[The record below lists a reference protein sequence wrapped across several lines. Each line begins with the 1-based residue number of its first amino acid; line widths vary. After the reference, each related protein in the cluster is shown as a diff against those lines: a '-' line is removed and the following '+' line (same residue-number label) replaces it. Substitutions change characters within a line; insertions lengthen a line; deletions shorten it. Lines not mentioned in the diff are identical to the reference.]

1 MGGPEQP
8 YIYEPHRNSVT
19 ADSLYGFNPKAVTQA
34 SRAAAKAAASKTT
47 ASSVRE
53 GPLIDFNRHPD
64 SYLIGPYEHSDV
76 EPMSPKTKG
85 RVNWAKWIQFAFRA
99 LQLIAAIGLLICV
112 ICIKGTSGLEGWIIR
127 VSVAVDAVCILYA
140 VYHLMRR
147 VAGRAP
153 ASAASYHFFALFA
166 DVALIPFYVFTAM
179 MAKSNL
185 SEAPGAEGRW
195 RTLFKSESA
204 TNSIFSATWLTG
216 VTIGALHLISV
227 FLDLYLLI
235 IFRKIANLPPDMNPL
250 DDEMTAEELRRKRMQ
265 SSSISEFVAPE
276 KRFSDLTGSTVN
288 LPSPSRASL
297 LEDPPLPDLRSMPFA
312 QTRKDGQ
319 FSYSPHTPRSAR
331 ESRTSLHIYT
341 QPYSAHSSRA
351 DLHSRDG
358 SQSPTKSTVPS
369 VFSRDGCDS
378 PPKTVASSVYSTS
391 TGGGKN
397 HSAPCSPPRSS
408 HQTMRKSL
416 QNDNWFVLADREEP
430 HESQPLTR
438 RYSFEAEDDKAIPLQ
453 PYRDNVHAGLKFS
466 FNLDS
471 RPLTRPNSS
480 PANAQNSSSPAHLRP
495 SPLRMNPPSPG
506 IKSAS
511 PPPPMP
517 FSRTSTLSSDRSS
530 NIGRALTT
538 ASTVTRT
545 TADWSTTDWTKQPA
559 GGTSNAKTKKSRYYG
574 DLRSATA
581 AVTGKDSP
589 YYYYSAANTNARNS
603 PASSAPHSAGPS
615 PGATPS
621 PSSAKKTKAA
631 AARYKTATT
640 TPALSLSPATANATN
655 LSPTKARAQK
665 QLGISPE
672 RSGYARVEA
681 GPRVVSRSGVDL
693 PFADENGDLGLG
705 RNRHVSGKMAEE
717 GRGGMGAW
725 EGLVQR
731 KVSGLA

>member
-8 YIYEPHRNSVT
+8 YIYEPQRNSVT

-34 SRAAAKAAASKTT
+34 SRAAAKAAATKTP
-47 ASSVRE
+47 ASSVRK

-64 SYLIGPYEHSDV
+64 SYLIGPYGRPDV
-76 EPMSPKTKG
+76 EPMSPNTKG
-85 RVNWAKWIQFAFRA
+85 RINWAKWIQFAFRA
-99 LQLIAAIGLLICV
+99 LQLIAAIGILICS
-112 ICIKGTSGLEGWIIR
+112 ICIRGTQGLEGWIIR
-127 VSVAVDAVCILYA
+127 VSVGVDVVCILYA
-140 VYHLMRR
+140 VYHLMRS
-147 VAGRAP
+147 VGGRAP

-195 RTLFKSESA
+195 RTFFKSESA

-235 IFRKIANLPPDMNPL
+235 IFRKIAHMPPDMNPL
-250 DDEMTAEELRRKRMQ
+250 EDDTSEELRKKHTM
-265 SSSISEFVAPE
+265 SSSMSEFTASD

-288 LPSPSRASL
+288 LPNPSRASL
-297 LEDPPLPDLRSMPFA
+297 LEDPPLPDLRTMPFA

-319 FSYSPHTPRSAR
+319 VSYSPHTPRSAR
-331 ESRTSLHIYT
+331 ESRASLQIYT
-341 QPYSAHSSRA
+341 QPYSAHSSCA
-351 DLHSRDG
+351 ELHSRDG
-358 SQSPTKSTVPS
+358 SHSPAKSTAPS
-369 VFSRDGCDS
+369 VFSQGSES
-378 PPKTVASSVYSTS
+378 PTKTVASSVYSVS
-391 TGGGKN
+391 TGGGKY
-397 HSAPCSPPRSS
+397 SAPCSPPRSS
-408 HQTMRKSL
+408 HQTKRKSL
-416 QNDNWFVLADREEP
+416 QNDNWFVMADPAEP
-430 HESQPLTR
+430 HESQPLNR
-438 RYSFEAEDDKAIPLQ
+438 RYSFDAEDDKAIPLQ
-453 PYRDNVHAGLKFS
+453 PYRDNAHAGLKFS

-471 RPLTRPNSS
+471 SPLTDS
-480 PANAQNSSSPAHLRP
+480 PASGRNDVSPAHLRP

-517 FSRTSTLSSDRSS
+517 FSRTSTISSDRSS

-559 GGTSNAKTKKSRYYG
+559 GGSSNMKPKKGRYYG

-589 YYYYSAANTNARNS
+589 YYTHSRS
-603 PASSAPHSAGPS
+603 PASSAPHSTGPS
-615 PGATPS
+615 PAATPS
-621 PSSAKKTKAA
+621 PSSAKKKAA
-631 AARYKTATT
+631 AAGRYKGTATT
-640 TPALSLSPATANATN
+640 AATPAFATATATAT
-655 LSPTKARAQK
+655 PTNPKPKAQK
-665 QLGISPE
+665 QLGISPQ
-672 RSGYARVEA
+672 RAGYARVEA

-693 PFADENGDLGLG
+693 QLFSSYADENGDLGLG

-717 GRGGMGAW
+717 GRGGGGAGYPASYNAW

-731 KVSGLA
+731 KVSGMA

>member
-1 MGGPEQP
+1 MGGPDQP
-8 YIYEPHRNSVT
+8 YIYEPQRNSVT
-19 ADSLYGFNPKAVTQA
+19 VDSLYGFNPRAVTQA
-34 SRAAAKAAASKTT
+34 SRAAAKAAASKTS

-64 SYLIGPYEHSDV
+64 SYLIGQYDHSDV
-76 EPMSPKTKG
+76 EPMSPKTKE

-112 ICIKGTSGLEGWIIR
+112 ICIKGTQGLEGWIIR
-127 VSVAVDAVCILYA
+127 VSVAVDVVCILYA

-185 SEAPGAEGRW
+185 SEAVGAEGRW
-195 RTLFKSESA
+195 RTFFKSESA

-216 VTIGALHLISV
+216 VTIGGLHLISV

-235 IFRKIANLPPDMNPL
+235 IFRKISNLPPDMNPL
-250 DDEMTAEELRRKRMQ
+250 DDEMTSEELRRKHMR
-265 SSSISEFVAPE
+265 SSSMSEFIAPD
-276 KRFSDLTGSTVN
+276 KRFSDLTGSTIN

-319 FSYSPHTPRSAR
+319 FSYSPHAPRSAR

-358 SQSPTKSTVPS
+358 SQSPAKSTVPS
-369 VFSRDGCDS
+369 VFSRCDS

-408 HQTMRKSL
+408 HQTKRKSL
-416 QNDNWFVLADREEP
+416 QNDNWFVLADPEEP
-430 HESQPLTR
+430 HESQPLNR

-453 PYRDNVHAGLKFS
+453 PYRDNAHVGLKFS

-471 RPLTRPNSS
+471 SPLMGPNSS
-480 PANAQNSSSPAHLRP
+480 PASAQNNSSPAHLRP

-517 FSRTSTLSSDRSS
+517 FSRTSTISSDRSS
-530 NIGRALTT
+530 KIGRALTT

-559 GGTSNAKTKKSRYYG
+559 AGSSNLKAGKKGRYYG

-589 YYYYSAANTNARNS
+589 HYYSAANTNSRNS

-631 AARYKTATT
+631 ARYKTATT
-640 TPALSLSPATANATN
+640 LSPATANAN
-655 LSPTKARAQK
+655 ASPSKSKAQK

-693 PFADENGDLGLG
+693 QIPFGDENGDLGLG

-717 GRGGMGAW
+717 GRVGAGAW